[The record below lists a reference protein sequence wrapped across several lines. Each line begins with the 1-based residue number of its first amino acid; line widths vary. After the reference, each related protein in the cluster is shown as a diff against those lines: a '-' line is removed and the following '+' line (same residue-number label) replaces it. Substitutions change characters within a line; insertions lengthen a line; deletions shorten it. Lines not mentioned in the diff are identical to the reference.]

1 MFRLE
6 QTYAMIKM
14 MLKIILTMMPIDA
27 VLPYCLSESYNDTP
41 AKSAINVYMYLLICI
56 CVCAIV
62 FLSLYSYLHLCVYF
76 CDDADLC
83 CLAERN
89 CLVESYND
97 RAAKSAINVHLYFFL
112 YLRLC
117 NCICIFVFVFAFVCV
132 FLR

>member
-1 MFRLE
+1 M
-6 QTYAMIKM
+6 
-14 MLKIILTMMPIDA
+14 
-27 VLPYCLSESYNDTP
+27 
-41 AKSAINVYMYLLICI
+41 
-56 CVCAIV
+56 
-62 FLSLYSYLHLCVYF
+62 HLCVYF
-76 CDDADLC
+76 CGDADLC

-132 FLR
+132 FLQ